1 MRQRYTV
8 MKAQEED
15 RILIREE
22 GELDKDLF
30 STQCTVSFAP
40 DTLRQ
45 ALGRGVFPAIQLI
58 RSKDLY
64 PSLPVA
70 EKLVE
75 AIRHFLDDGTQ
86 PVEVHINDVD
96 FIAKRTKT
104 AAAEPQDADE
114 DAGDLEDLLEDD
126 SDDFDDDFALDDI
139 SQSVKVA
146 DEDGVDVDDTP

>member
-8 MKAQEED
+8 LKAQEED

-30 STQCTVSFAP
+30 STQCTVSFAQ
-40 DTLRQ
+40 DALQQ
-45 ALGRGVFPAIQLI
+45 ALGRGVFPVIQLI

-86 PVEVHINDVD
+86 PVEVDINDTD
-96 FIAKRTKT
+96 FISKRAK
-104 AAAEPQDADE
+104 AVPVEVEEVDE
-114 DAGDLEDLLEDD
+114 DAGDLEDLLEED
-126 SDDFDDDFALDDI
+126 SEDFDDEFALDDI
-139 SQSVKVA
+139 NPSVKIA
-146 DEDGVDVDDTP
+146 DEDSVDETP

>member
-8 MKAQEED
+8 LKAQEED

-30 STQCTVSFAP
+30 KTQCTVSFAQ
-40 DTLRQ
+40 DTIRQ
-45 ALGRGVFPAIQLI
+45 ALDRGVFPAIQLI

-86 PVEVHINDVD
+86 PVEVDINDTD
-96 FIAKRTKT
+96 FITKRAKPV
-104 AAAEPQDADE
+104 AAEVEDADE
-114 DAGDLEDLLEDD
+114 DAGGIEDLLEDD
-126 SDDFDDDFALDDI
+126 SDDFDEEFALDDI
-139 SQSVKVA
+139 NPSVKIA
-146 DEDGVDVDDTP
+146 DEDGVDDNQ